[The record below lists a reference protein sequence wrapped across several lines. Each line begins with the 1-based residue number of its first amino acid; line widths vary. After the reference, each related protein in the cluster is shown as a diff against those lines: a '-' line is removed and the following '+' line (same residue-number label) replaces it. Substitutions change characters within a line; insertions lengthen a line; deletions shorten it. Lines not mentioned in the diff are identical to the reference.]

1 MTKKTIQLKEVGYM
15 CKNELLDI
23 LNSELKAK
31 CVQTVEQLFTSLKK
45 NKTFDSSTSKKAY
58 VEFLRDELAYQVLDR
73 PKLVSPTDVGNY
85 ISAKYSELKKE
96 EFILLSYDNSNR
108 IISEDIVSIGTLDKA
123 IVEPRDVFNVALAN
137 NAANIICCHN
147 HPSGQLYPSD
157 ADFNITKRLS
167 KAGNVLGVGLLDH
180 FIIGN
185 GRYLSMKENELL

>member
-31 CVQTVEQLFTSLKK
+31 GVQTVEQLFTSLKK

-58 VEFLRDELAYQVLDR
+58 VEFLRDELTHQVLDR
-73 PKLVSPTDVGNY
+73 PKLVSSTDVDNY

-123 IVEPRDVFNVALAN
+123 IVEPRDVFNVALA
-137 NAANIICCHN
+137 AFLIQSSLTLI
-147 HPSGQLYPSD
+147 
-157 ADFNITKRLS
+157 K
-167 KAGNVLGVGLLDH
+167 
-180 FIIGN
+180 
-185 GRYLSMKENELL
+185 